1 MKKVTVILSMLLL
14 VITSQTKA
22 QKATAIAVKAKQ
34 ETPKPVAKP
43 KPVTK
48 IVAKKPH
55 TKADMFPKYEDIKGE
70 SE

>member
-14 VITSQTKA
+14 VITSQTNA

-48 IVAKKPH
+48 IAVKKPG
-55 TKADMFPKYEDIKGE
+55 TKAHVYMKIEDIKGE